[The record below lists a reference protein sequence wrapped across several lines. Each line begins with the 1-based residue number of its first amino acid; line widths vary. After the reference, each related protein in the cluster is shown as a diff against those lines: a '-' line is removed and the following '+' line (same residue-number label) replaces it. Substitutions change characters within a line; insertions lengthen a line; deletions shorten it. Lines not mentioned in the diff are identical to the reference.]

1 MTLRRKLLTT
11 FGILALLGLVVAGVS
26 IWATVQWDR
35 TNEQVDEHYLRSL
48 QIQRIRASTFQA
60 SKEIPDALV
69 GGDQNARQEFEDAL
83 EPIEKDFE
91 LWASLARTEEEKRQV
106 AEVRD
111 SYDVLVGNAR
121 EFFDLVEN
129 GNREEAVRLAE
140 GTLEDKNFEDF
151 EVSTEKAV
159 ASDRDYRE
167 TVRAQNENTRRTA
180 QLVLIIA
187 AFGTVSLLLLVAAYL
202 ATDLFRPLRDV
213 EDALKDV
220 ERGDLDRRLEEERSD
235 ELGAISQA
243 FNHMVVAIAARERS
257 ENLTSGSMQEDD
269 GSEWRNTPSRV
280 TLHRLI
286 SQIRSRISQLGT
298 DGAKGD
304 TNGQQQDLVG
314 QLDRLSQALARVTE
328 FGFPLDLNLARS
340 DVRELLYEV
349 VIRFQ
354 PELAERAVSLDLE
367 IDPAVDYAIV
377 DRLKL
382 REALSE
388 LVRNALAALPER
400 GGHLGLRARVS
411 EDEPELLVEVA
422 DDGVGAEQSLIDDAF
437 DFSEEGTDED
447 PHTGLILTK
456 AIVEHHGGS
465 LEIDSVPA
473 EGTYVQIRL
482 PLRS

>member
-1 MTLRRKLLTT
+1 MNLRRKLLTT

-48 QIQRIRASTFQA
+48 QIQRIRAATFQA
-60 SKEIPDALV
+60 FKEIPDALV
-69 GGDQNARQEFEDAL
+69 GGDENAQQEFDDAL
-83 EPIEKDFE
+83 EPIEKDFK
-91 LWASLARTEEEKRQV
+91 LWASLARTEEEKQQV

-121 EFFDLVEN
+121 EFFELVEN

-151 EVSTEKAV
+151 EAATEKAV

-202 ATDLFRPLRDV
+202 AADLFRPLRDV

-220 ERGDLDRRLEEERSD
+220 ERGDLDRRLNEERSD
-235 ELGAISQA
+235 ELGAVGRA
-243 FNHMVVAIAARERS
+243 FNRMVAAIAERERTKTLVS
-257 ENLTSGSMQEDD
+257 DSTDED
-269 GSEWRNTPSRV
+269 GNGAAWRNTPSRV
-280 TLHRLI
+280 TLHRLV
-286 SQIRSRISQLGT
+286 SQIRSRISHLET
-298 DGAKGD
+298 DGVNGD
-304 TNGQQQDLVG
+304 ASGQQQNLVG
-314 QLDRLSQALARVTE
+314 QLDRLSQAVARVTE

-340 DVRELLYEV
+340 DIRELLYEV

-354 PELAERAVSLDLE
+354 GEFAERAVSLDLE
-367 IDPAVDYAIV
+367 IDPAVDYAVV

-400 GGHLGLRARVS
+400 GGHLGLRARVA
-411 EDEPELLVEVA
+411 EDDSELLVEVA
-422 DDGVGAEQSLIDDAF
+422 DDGAGAEQSLIDDAF
-437 DFSEEGTDED
+437 DFSEDDDED
-447 PHTGLILTK
+447 PQTGLVLTK

-465 LEIDSVPA
+465 LEIESIPA